1 MPKSLRIGVLASG
14 AGTTLQ
20 AVIDA
25 IESRDLPAEIA
36 IVISNN
42 SHSRALERAV
52 RHALPRAHLSSF
64 THHHER
70 DLDAAICHALLLRKT
85 NLVLLAGYMKKL
97 GPVTLKAFRGR
108 VINTHP
114 ALLPKHGGQGMYGS
128 RVHEAVLKSGEKVTG
143 VSVHVV
149 DSDYDTG
156 RALAQREVRVE
167 PGDDVRSLTARV
179 QKAEREFLV
188 DVLRQIA
195 AGTLALEST
204 APGGAQNKGGS
215 L

>member
-1 MPKSLRIGVLASG
+1 VQKPLRIGVLASG

-20 AVIDA
+20 AVINA
-25 IESRDLPAEIA
+25 IESGELPAEIT

-52 RHALPRAHLSSF
+52 KHALPRAHLSGV

-97 GPVTLKAFRGR
+97 GPVTLKAFTGR
-108 VINTHP
+108 IINTHP

-143 VSVHVV
+143 VSVHLV
-149 DSDYDTG
+149 DRDYDTG
-156 RALAQREVRVE
+156 RVLAQREVRVE
-167 PGDDVRSLTARV
+167 PNDDVRALTARV
-179 QKAEREFLV
+179 QETERQFLV
-188 DVLRQIA
+188 EVLRQIA
-195 AGTLALEST
+195 AGELALEST
-204 APGGAQNKGGS
+204 TPR
-215 L
+215 

>member
-1 MPKSLRIGVLASG
+1 MMAKVPKSLRIGVLASG

-25 IESRDLPAEIA
+25 IESGELAAEIA

-42 SHSRALERAV
+42 SHSRALERAAK
-52 RHALPRAHLSSF
+52 HALPSAHLSTV
-64 THHHER
+64 THHQQR

-85 NLVLLAGYMKKL
+85 NIVLLAGYMKKL
-97 GPVTLKAFRGR
+97 GPVTLKAFTGR

-128 RVHEAVLKSGEKVTG
+128 RVHEAVLKSGEKVSG
-143 VSVHVV
+143 VSVHLV
-149 DSDYDTG
+149 DRDYDTG
-156 RALAQREVRVE
+156 RVLAQREVRVE

-179 QKAEREFLV
+179 QEVERKFLV
-188 DVLRQIA
+188 EVLRQIA
-195 AGTLALEST
+195 AGTLALESF
-204 APGGAQNKGGS
+204 APS
-215 L
+215 